1 MSRAADDARGMAE
14 KYRTLA
20 ETSNAGDRDRF
31 SRMADWW
38 LSRAT
43 EIDAAEK
50 ARTLG
55 LSS

>member
-1 MSRAADDARGMAE
+1 MSKAADDARGMAE

-20 ETSNAGDRDRF
+20 ETSNAEGHHRF

-38 LSRAT
+38 LNRAA
-43 EIDAAEK
+43 EIDAAET